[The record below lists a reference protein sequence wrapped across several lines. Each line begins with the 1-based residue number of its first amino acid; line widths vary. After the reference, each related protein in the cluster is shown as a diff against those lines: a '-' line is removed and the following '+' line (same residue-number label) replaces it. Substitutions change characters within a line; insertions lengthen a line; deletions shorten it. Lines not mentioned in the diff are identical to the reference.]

1 MVLCYSFRQIKKKLE
16 VIVKDWK
23 CIGSLALAM
32 CLLPWGMHAQ
42 TNASSPCALEPPQF
56 STSEPNIF
64 NDRQEQDLGDA
75 LAEYFE
81 ANMRIAPQTDGD
93 ELKRIGER
101 LLKVLPPTGVQ
112 YRFRI
117 YDSGEI
123 DAFSSAG
130 GRVYVSR
137 KLVAAAKSEDELA
150 GVVAHEIGHQSTHQT
165 AIEMTRLFKIRL
177 GVTEVGDR
185 ADIFA
190 KVHRFLS
197 TPPKDNEDETKE
209 IKDELVADHV
219 AIYALLLA
227 GYDTE
232 SFPNFFNR
240 VSLNNGKT
248 GNWLTDTFGLTRE
261 SSRRYRE
268 AMKMVGEVP
277 PGCIGKPA
285 PVSTAFLQWQQSV
298 VQERVKDTAATATGD
313 SPVKLDPPLR
323 PSPWRIRFS
332 PDGKTVMVQDEGSI
346 TVVSREPEKVLLQ
359 IDAPDA
365 EPAQFT
371 PDSSGIV
378 FNDSNLRVEKWTVAT
393 GQRAWV
399 RELIVYDG
407 CSQTLL
413 SPDGKT
419 LACARFDFNAIPL
432 RMGLRLIDVDSGQP
446 YFDKPGFF
454 QMGIYA
460 SDYDNWRVA
469 RDLIAGEKLVTMV
482 VSLDG
487 KYLVVAAGDH
497 LLAYDLESRQTIALS
512 GKLKNIGQTQM
523 TFIGPNEMFFAG
535 NIKGSLRQGLLVSFP
550 DGRQLSEMEVGDQN
564 LMGITKGEGVIAWP
578 FKDDAV
584 GLVDL
589 SKGQLVGMAKLSAID
604 QWENLLAT
612 EDPQGGVEIGELGKH
627 ATVHIPYPVGSLPSL
642 RAAAFSPDG
651 KYLAFSFHNRSSV
664 WRLDTGKQIGL
675 LRPFRSAWIDN
686 GDRLWAQ
693 SPKYMG
699 DWAHKTAID
708 LNQQSGKQLG
718 KFEDEDWQY
727 HDMHFRFKPMGKDKN
742 TRIHATLGATKME
755 TQAVAWTRDYP
766 HETPAIWPAD
776 DDRLVLAWDLS
787 DDTARSEIK
796 SYPVLQSE
804 AQAMK
809 TKNRGLLIETV
820 NPETGAPEQQVLIP
834 DVDLTHGWDDERSA
848 IVSGGFVLAHGE
860 QDNTV
865 IYKLDT
871 GAKVGEFFGM
881 PLATDAASGLIA
893 AANREDEILIVD
905 ERSGKE
911 LKRFTLG
918 SPVRQAQIV
927 PGNEATLL
935 VLTEDQVVHR
945 VPLGK

>member
-1 MVLCYSFRQIKKKLE
+1 M
-16 VIVKDWK
+16 
-23 CIGSLALAM
+23 
-32 CLLPWGMHAQ
+32 
-42 TNASSPCALEPPQF
+42 
-56 STSEPNIF
+56 F

-81 ANMRIAPQTDGD
+81 ANMRIAPQTAGD
-93 ELKRIGER
+93 ELTRIGER
-101 LLKVLPPTGVQ
+101 LLKILPPTGVQ

-123 DAFSSAG
+123 NAFSSAG

-150 GVVAHEIGHQSTHQT
+150 GVVAHEIGHLSTHQT
-165 AIEMTRLFKIRL
+165 AIEMTRLFRIRL

-190 KVHRFLS
+190 KVHLFLS
-197 TPPKDNEDETKE
+197 TPPKDNEGEVKET
-209 IKDELVADHV
+209 KDELVADHV

-227 GYDTE
+227 GYNAE
-232 SFPNFFNR
+232 NFPDFFNR
-240 VSLNNGKT
+240 ISLNKGKT
-248 GNWLTDTFGLTRE
+248 GNWLTDTFGLTHE
-261 SSRRYRE
+261 DSRRYRE

-346 TVVSREPEKVLLQ
+346 TVVNREPAKVLLQ
-359 IDAPDA
+359 IDAQDA

-371 PDSSGIV
+371 PDSSGFV

-407 CSQTLL
+407 CAQTLL

-419 LACARFDFNAIPL
+419 LACVRFDFNANPL
-432 RMGLRLIDVDSGQP
+432 RIGLRLIDVDSGQP

-454 QMGIYA
+454 QMGMFA
-460 SDYDNWRVA
+460 TDYDKWRVA
-469 RDLIAGEKLVTMV
+469 MDLIAGVKLVTMV
-482 VSLDG
+482 VSPDG

-497 LLAYDLESRQTIALS
+497 VLAYDLESRQTIVLG
-512 GKLKNIGQTQM
+512 GKLKNIGETQM

-535 NIKGSLRQGLLVSFP
+535 DIKGGLRQGLLVSFP
-550 DGRQLSEMEVGDQN
+550 DGRQLSEMEIGDHS
-564 LMGITKGEGVIAWP
+564 LMGITKGEGVIVWP
-578 FKDDAV
+578 FKDGAV

-589 SKGQLVGMAKLSAID
+589 SKGQFVGMAKLPAID
-604 QWENLLAT
+604 QWETLLAT
-612 EDPQGGVEIGELGKH
+612 EDPQGGVEIAELGKR
-627 ATVHIPYPVGSLPSL
+627 ATVHIPYPVGSLPKL

-651 KYLAFSFHNRSSV
+651 KYLTFSFHNRSAV
-664 WRLDTGKQIGL
+664 WRLDTGKQIDL
-675 LRPFRSAWIDN
+675 LRPFRRAWIDN
-686 GDRLWAQ
+686 DDHLWAQ
-693 SPKYMG
+693 YPKYMG
-699 DWAHKTAID
+699 LDQAETAIA
-708 LNQQSGKQLG
+708 LNQQNEKLLG

-727 HDMHFRFKPMGKDKN
+727 HDMQFRFKPMGKDKN
-742 TRIHATLGATKME
+742 TRYHATLEATKMG
-755 TQAVAWTRDYP
+755 TQAVAWTHDYL
-766 HETPAIWPAD
+766 HETPAIWLAED
-776 DDRLVLAWDLS
+776 NRLVLAWDLS
-787 DDTARSEIK
+787 NDTAKSEIK

-820 NPETGAPEQQVLIP
+820 NPETGEPEQQVLIP
-834 DVDLTHGWDDERSA
+834 EADLTHGWDDERSA
-848 IVSGGFVLAHGE
+848 IVSGEFVLARGE
-860 QDNTV
+860 QGNTA

-881 PLATDAASGLIA
+881 PLAASAASGLIA
-893 AANREDEILIVD
+893 AVNREDEILIVD

-918 SPVRQAQIV
+918 SPARLALIV
-927 PGNEATLL
+927 PGNETTLL